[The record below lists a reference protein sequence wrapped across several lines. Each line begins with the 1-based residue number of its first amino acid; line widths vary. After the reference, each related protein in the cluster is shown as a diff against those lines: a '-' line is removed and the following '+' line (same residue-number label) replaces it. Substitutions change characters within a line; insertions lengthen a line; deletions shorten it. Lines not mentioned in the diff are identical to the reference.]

1 MKNIVSIWWL
11 FLLACSCSK
20 EEPSFEKKDKDG
32 IVVDKSPVW
41 YKRTSDVGT
50 HGSLASTY
58 TTYDGGYLAIQ
69 KESGKDFL
77 IMLDAYT
84 GKTRWRWNDLL
95 PLDDG
100 YLGDIDVSF
109 PVQKNNLFTFN
120 TGSRAYCIDLESGN
134 SKWKV
139 RRERSYHSYLNQD
152 HDHFILRDGAS
163 VIGGSAYSGN
173 IQTGEIV
180 KLLTPPYSQDNPY
193 LNANLGKGGVNFVKY
208 FRLEGTDFYFV
219 VYSEPNNSQGKY
231 DAVTFIG
238 LFDKSMEQW
247 KYSGIVI
254 DSINSPGGGI
264 YIDQVLDDKVVV
276 SIRRKILCFDLMTGK
291 QLWEFKANKGDF
303 LFGGHIVRYGRVY
316 ALAEGEAMYCLD
328 VNAGYKIW
336 SAHRPGTS
344 SRMVE
349 MNGVIYWR
357 NGGDGLLY
365 AVDAFTG
372 KAYWKLE
379 SPDEKC
385 CGQGFK
391 RELAVLP
398 AQNGKKPMVLTSTWI
413 GAVGYEA
420 VK

>member
-1 MKNIVSIWWL
+1 MINKLSIWWL

-41 YKRTSDVGT
+41 YKRTSDEGT

-69 KESGKDFL
+69 KEKGKDYL

-84 GKTRWRWNDLL
+84 GKTRWHWNDLL

-100 YLGDIDVSF
+100 YLGDIDISF
-109 PVQKNNLFTFN
+109 PFQKSNLLTFN
-120 TGSRAYCIDLESGN
+120 TGSRAYSIDLENGTT
-134 SKWKV
+134 KWKI
-139 RRERSYHSYLNQD
+139 RRDRSYNTYLNYNENN
-152 HDHFILRDGAS
+152 FILRDGPS
-163 VIGGSAYSGN
+163 MIGGSAYIGN

-193 LNANLGKGGVNFVKY
+193 LNANLGKGGVDFVKH
-208 FRLEGTDFYFV
+208 FQLENIDYYFV

-238 LFDKSMEQW
+238 LFDKSNEIW
-247 KYSGIVI
+247 KYSGMVI
-254 DSINSPGGGI
+254 DSINSPGGGL
-264 YIDQVLDDKVVV
+264 YIDQIVDNRVVV
-276 SIRRKILCFDLMTGK
+276 SIGRKILCIDIMTGK
-291 QLWEFKANKGDF
+291 QLWEFKTSKGDF

-344 SRMVE
+344 SRMLE